1 MIQRWCVPRMTIIC
15 SHGSV
20 GHKQGCYDDEHVHS
34 GRMEL
39 APHREE
45 RADAS
50 QFVRKHGVLKGMKVF
65 DDAEEL
71 LVESL
76 CDVLDKVC
84 KVPSRA
90 LTVPTRVPISSFC
103 NEADFLPTAH
113 RVRGLGRIFSGTAPS
128 VCRSEHVLLRRQSYV
143 SRSVQS

>member
-1 MIQRWCVPRMTIIC
+1 MLRR
-15 SHGSV
+15 
-20 GHKQGCYDDEHVHS
+20 EHVHS

-65 DDAEEL
+65 EEAEEL
-71 LVESL
+71 PVESL

-84 KVPSRA
+84 KVPSRSRLCRCA
-90 LTVPTRVPISSFC
+90 CQFRVSAMRRTSYPRAPRAWTGKDFQWNCSISVSF
-103 NEADFLPTAH
+103 
-113 RVRGLGRIFSGTAPS
+113 
-128 VCRSEHVLLRRQSYV
+128 
-143 SRSVQS
+143 